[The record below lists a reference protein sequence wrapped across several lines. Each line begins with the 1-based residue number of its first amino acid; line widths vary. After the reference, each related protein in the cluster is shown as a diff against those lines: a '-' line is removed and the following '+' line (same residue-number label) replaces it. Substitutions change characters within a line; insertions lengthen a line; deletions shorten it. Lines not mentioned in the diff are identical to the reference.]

1 MTNASQSPSNRPRL
15 VAFTLALITLLVY
28 LPVCFHDW
36 IFFDDPAYVLDN
48 SVVREGLTWVGIKWA
63 FIGWH
68 ASNWHPLT
76 WLSHMLDSQLFGPN
90 PGAQHFVSVLFHA
103 ANSALLFALWHRLTR
118 ALWPSALVA
127 ALFALHPLH
136 VESVAWMAERKD
148 VLSTFF
154 GVLTLLAYANYV
166 KRSKVD
172 YALAIL
178 FFALGLMAKPMLVT
192 LPFVMLLLDFW
203 PLQRFQTT
211 SYLADASNPVTT
223 QHAIRNTSLV
233 FLLFE
238 KLPFFLLTL
247 ASSIITFLAQRNQAV
262 VSLQQYSLGL
272 RLENV
277 LVSYLDYLIKTIWPA
292 NLAIFYPLP
301 NAIPLTKVIL
311 AALVLIIIS
320 VLAWRLRKNH
330 PCVLMGWL
338 WFLGMLVPVIGLMQ
352 VGSQAMA
359 DRYMYLP
366 SVGLFVAVVFGF
378 AEAQIDLKFQT
389 ALKAVAVLAV
399 LTCIAITERQLQFW
413 QNTQTLFGHTIT
425 VTRNNGP
432 AHMMLGVWYER
443 TGHPDEALQEYQRAL
458 DCDPSLIVQVTGGEK
473 RPLAAQ
479 VQLLLGQ
486 SAEQNEKT
494 DDALAHYREALRLDP
509 NLVEAYNNQGNLLD
523 DVGKPNDALA
533 NYQSAEHLQP
543 NAPLVHENLGSELL
557 KLGRFDEAMKEY
569 QVASELA
576 SNDPRPF
583 YLMGKAFLRHGQSA
597 QAVTSFETALQRDP
611 NDPQSLTWLAQIL
624 ASDNELKLRD
634 GARAIT
640 LAQKANDLTDSK
652 QPLVLSSLAMAYA
665 EAGRFDEA
673 RLTAS
678 NALQLAGT
686 NTELS
691 SNLLR
696 QLDCYKSNR
705 PSREPVT
712 P

>member
-1 MTNASQSPSNRPRL
+1 MARPRTICL
-15 VAFTLALITLLVY
+15 LLALITVLVY
-28 LPVCFHDW
+28 WPVRHADFLV
-36 IFFDDPAYVLDN
+36 FDDPDYVTYN
-48 SVVREGLTWVGIKWA
+48 SHVQAGLTWAGVKWA
-63 FIGWH
+63 FTSWY

-76 WLSHMLDSQLFGPN
+76 WLSHMLDSSLFGPN
-90 PGAQHFVSVLFHA
+90 ASASHIINVLFHT
-103 ANSALLFALWHRLTR
+103 ANVLLLFLLLYR
-118 ALWPSALVA
+118 ATNKLWPAAFVA
-127 ALFALHPLH
+127 ALFAWHPLH
-136 VESVAWMAERKD
+136 VESVAWVSERKD

-154 GVLTLLAYANYV
+154 GLLSLLAYVGYAQKFKV
-166 KRSKVD
+166 QSSKFNVD
-172 YALAIL
+172 YVLAIV

-399 LTCIAITERQLQFW
+399 LTCIAIT
-413 QNTQTLFGHTIT
+413 
-425 VTRNNGP
+425 
-432 AHMMLGVWYER
+432 
-443 TGHPDEALQEYQRAL
+443 
-458 DCDPSLIVQVTGGEK
+458 
-473 RPLAAQ
+473 
-479 VQLLLGQ
+479 
-486 SAEQNEKT
+486 
-494 DDALAHYREALRLDP
+494 
-509 NLVEAYNNQGNLLD
+509 
-523 DVGKPNDALA
+523 
-533 NYQSAEHLQP
+533 
-543 NAPLVHENLGSELL
+543 
-557 KLGRFDEAMKEY
+557 
-569 QVASELA
+569 
-576 SNDPRPF
+576 
-583 YLMGKAFLRHGQSA
+583 
-597 QAVTSFETALQRDP
+597 
-611 NDPQSLTWLAQIL
+611 
-624 ASDNELKLRD
+624 
-634 GARAIT
+634 
-640 LAQKANDLTDSK
+640 
-652 QPLVLSSLAMAYA
+652 
-665 EAGRFDEA
+665 
-673 RLTAS
+673 
-678 NALQLAGT
+678 
-686 NTELS
+686 
-691 SNLLR
+691 
-696 QLDCYKSNR
+696 
-705 PSREPVT
+705 
-712 P
+712 